1 MTQKHRSI
9 SLIVIHCSATRVTQD
24 FTFEQLEA
32 CHLARG
38 FKSIGYHYYITKDGV
53 VYPGRPESE
62 VGAHARH
69 YNAHS
74 IGICYEG
81 GLDKNGKPA
90 DTRTPAQN
98 QALYSLLESLCL
110 SYPDADIITLGFWS
124 KLISLDASP
133 VVANFS
139 PSNVSGLIPCLIR
152 LIASSSKH
160 SYVFLPNIE
169 VDLIARGLSRY
180 TSKCLSISFLSL
192 ICLI

>member
-90 DTRTPAQN
+90 DTRTPA
-98 QALYSLLESLCL
+98 
-110 SYPDADIITLGFWS
+110 
-124 KLISLDASP
+124 SP
-133 VVANFS
+133 ILMQRYWATAICRTFTKTVR
-139 PSNVSGLIPCLIR
+139 R
-152 LIASSSKH
+152 LMSS
-160 SYVFLPNIE
+160 
-169 VDLIARGLSRY
+169 DG
-180 TSKCLSISFLSL
+180 
-192 ICLI
+192 

>member
-98 QALYSLLESLCL
+98 QALYSLLRAS
-110 SYPDADIITLGFWS
+110 
-124 KLISLDASP
+124 ASP
-133 VVANFS
+133 ILMQRYWATAICRTFTKTVR
-139 PSNVSGLIPCLIR
+139 R
-152 LIASSSKH
+152 LMSS
-160 SYVFLPNIE
+160 
-169 VDLIARGLSRY
+169 DG
-180 TSKCLSISFLSL
+180 
-192 ICLI
+192 